1 MSLVELVDNTKTDKN
16 TVHSYLPLY
25 ERLLSAKKD
34 SARNVLEV
42 GICHGGSIKLWS
54 DYFPN
59 AKTYGVDVWNDNQMW
74 KEIKNKPNIQ
84 LYTSTDGYNP
94 VFVKSAFIDKD
105 IKFDM
110 ALDDGPHTLES
121 MINFIKLY
129 LPLMADDGILII
141 EDVQQ
146 YSWTEK
152 LSDTVPEDMKKYI
165 EIFDLRDVKGRY
177 DDIVFV
183 VNKSL
188 LV

>member
-1 MSLVELVDNTKTDKN
+1 MSLAELVDNTRTDKN

-25 ERLLSAKKD
+25 ERILSSKKD
-34 SARNVLEV
+34 SATNILEI
-42 GICHGGSIKLWS
+42 GINTGGSIKLWA
-54 DYFPN
+54 DYFTN
-59 AKTYGVDVWNDNQMW
+59 ATIYGVDIWTDHQMW
-74 KEIKNKPNIQ
+74 GAITNKPNIK

-94 VFVKSAFIDKD
+94 DFVRSKFIDKN
-105 IKFDM
+105 IKLDM
-110 ALDDGPHTLES
+110 ALDDGPHSLES

-141 EDVQQ
+141 EDVQN
-146 YSWTEK
+146 YEWTKK
-152 LSDTVPEDMKKYI
+152 LSDTVPDDMKKYI
-165 EIFDLRDVKGRY
+165 EIFDLRDIKGRY